1 MTEEFDFEAFKSQ
14 AIEELKSGK
23 GISGSDN
30 VLLPMIK
37 HLLEEGLKA
46 ELDLHVKSEKALEND
61 LPTNNRKN
69 GSSSKTM
76 TSSLGTFTL
85 DTPRDRNGNFDPKL
99 VEKQQV
105 YLDETFAESILSLY
119 SKGLS
124 HEEIRKHLIN
134 LYGVKISSGKI
145 SEITDRILPEI
156 EKWKNRQLESIYS
169 VIWMDALHFSVRDDS
184 TKRFVKKA
192 VYIVLGMDMHGNKD
206 VLSFTIGENESSSFW
221 EGVLNDLRVRGVED
235 ILIACIDN
243 LKGFKE
249 AVESHFPKTD
259 VQLCIIHQIR
269 NSMKYTSHKNS
280 PAVMSDLKSIY
291 KATTLSASVIA
302 MDEFEDKWGEKYPI
316 IVKSWRDN
324 WQYLTC
330 FFDYSMEIRRIMYT
344 TNTVEG
350 LNRQIRKYTKTR
362 GPFTND
368 KALDKLVYL
377 AIKEI
382 SSKWSGKPPHWGLV
396 QQQLLIRFEERC
408 GIEY

>member
-1 MTEEFDFEAFKSQ
+1 MSTDFNFAEFQSK

-23 GISGSDN
+23 GICGTDN

-37 HLLEEGLKA
+37 HLLEAGLKA
-46 ELDLHVKSEKALEND
+46 ELDLHMEEERIEKPKN
-61 LPTNNRKN
+61 NNRKN
-69 GSSSKTM
+69 GSTCKSI
-76 TSSLGTFTL
+76 TSSLGEFTL
-85 DTPRDRNGNFDPKL
+85 DTPRDRDSNFTPEL

-105 YLDETFAESILSLY
+105 YLDETFAETILSLY

-124 HEEIRKHLIN
+124 HNEIRKHLLN

-145 SEITDRILPEI
+145 TEITDRILPEI
-156 EKWKNRQLESIYS
+156 QKWHDRQLESIYS
-169 VIWMDALHFSVRDDS
+169 IIWMDAVHFSVRDES

-206 VLSFTIGENESSSFW
+206 VLSFTIGQNESSVFW
-221 EGVLNDLRVRGVED
+221 GGVLNNLRVRGVED

-259 VQLCIIHQIR
+259 VQLCIVHQLR
-269 NSMKYTSHKNS
+269 NGMKYCSSKNK
-280 PAVMSDLKSIY
+280 PLVMSDLKSIY
-291 KATTLSASVIA
+291 KATTLSAASAA
-302 MDEFEDKWGEKYPI
+302 MDDFEDKWDDKYPI
-316 IVKSWRDN
+316 IVRSWREN

-330 FFDYSMEIRRIMYT
+330 FFDYSPEIRRIMYT
-344 TNTVEG
+344 TNTIEG

-362 GPFTND
+362 GPFSND
-368 KALDKLVYL
+368 KALEKLVYL

-382 SSKWSGKPPHWGLV
+382 SCNWTGKPPYWGQV
-396 QQQLLIRFEERC
+396 QQQLLLRFEDRC
-408 GIEY
+408 GITY